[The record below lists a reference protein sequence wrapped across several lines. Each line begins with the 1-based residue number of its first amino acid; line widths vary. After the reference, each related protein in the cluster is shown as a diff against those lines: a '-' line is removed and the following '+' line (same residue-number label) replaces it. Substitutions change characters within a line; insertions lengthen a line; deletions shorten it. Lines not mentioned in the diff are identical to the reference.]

1 MKVSEAQIKVRL
13 PVWESLSEFFL
24 DTKLDTQDYERI
36 AKRLAATQF
45 TETEIEEIL
54 IGEVCPVCRT
64 NLTGIA
70 GEWIGFDSEW
80 LKRSIAPK
88 IRRTARLKW
97 LLKLRHGWM
106 YGRHWNKVRKLIA
119 EARAT

>member
-1 MKVSEAQIKVRL
+1 MKVSEAQIKERL
-13 PVWESLSEFFL
+13 PVWESLFEFFL

-80 LKRSIAPK
+80 LKRSIAPR

-97 LLKLRHGWM
+97 LFKLRHGWM

-119 EARAT
+119 EVRAT